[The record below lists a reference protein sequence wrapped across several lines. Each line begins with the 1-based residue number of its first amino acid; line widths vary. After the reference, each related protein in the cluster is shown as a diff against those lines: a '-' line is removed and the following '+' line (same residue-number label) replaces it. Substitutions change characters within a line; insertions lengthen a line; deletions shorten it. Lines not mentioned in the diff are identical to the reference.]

1 MGVQVVVLLALVQNL
16 DFFVWSSYEVSSIDP
31 NFIVHKLNVDP
42 LFLPKKQ
49 KLRRSTKQHVEAM
62 KEEVEKLK

>member
-1 MGVQVVVLLALVQNL
+1 M
-16 DFFVWSSYEVSSIDP
+16 SSIDP

-49 KLRRSTKQHVEAM
+49 KLRRSIKQHVEAM